1 MEFVRHLP
9 QPTVASAND
18 FIPDFLRVTQPQL
31 CQCESCQSMQRP
43 VMTAEQC
50 VEVTKLLTD
59 LDSMIAARRVR
70 MLRALDVEDAEAK
83 RAARER
89 ARRRGELLGVHA

>member
-1 MEFVRHLP
+1 
-9 QPTVASAND
+9 
-18 FIPDFLRVTQPQL
+18 
-31 CQCESCQSMQRP
+31 MQRP